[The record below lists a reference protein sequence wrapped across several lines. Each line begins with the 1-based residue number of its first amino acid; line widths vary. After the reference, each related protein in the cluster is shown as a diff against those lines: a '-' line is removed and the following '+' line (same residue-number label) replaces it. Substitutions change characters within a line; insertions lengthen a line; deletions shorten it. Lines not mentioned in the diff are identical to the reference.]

1 MLSPEIRRKIRSI
14 EIRTSRLVSDVLAG
28 QYRSAFK
35 GRGMEFEEVRP
46 YLVGDDVRAIDWNVS
61 ARVGVPHIKLFREER
76 ELTVLLAVDLS
87 GSLSFG
93 TRREL
98 KRELVAEVAAT
109 LAFSAIRSNDRVG
122 MLLFTDRTEAFVP
135 PKKGPRHV
143 LRIVRDLLA
152 FEPQGRGTNIAR
164 ALDEVARS
172 LSKRSVVCVVSDFL
186 EAHAPVQH
194 TPNASRTIARA
205 HEILK
210 HESWKHES
218 WEHALARLRR
228 RHDVIPI
235 VVGDVRERELPNVG
249 IIELED
255 LETRSRRF
263 FDTSSRWVR
272 EGWSEV
278 AAERAEARDRHL
290 RRARIEP
297 LVLETGE
304 DPIPPLRAY
313 FTRREAMRSGRRGA

>member
-14 EIRTSRLVSDVLAG
+14 EIRSSRLVSDVLAG

-61 ARVGVPHIKLFREER
+61 ARVGSPHIKLFREER

-87 GSLSFG
+87 GSLAFG
-93 TRREL
+93 TRGEL

-122 MLLFTDRTEAFVP
+122 MLLFTDRTEAYVP
-135 PKKGPRHV
+135 PRKGPRHV

-152 FEPQGRGTNIAR
+152 FRPEGRGTDIAR
-164 ALDEVARS
+164 ALDEAARS

-186 EAHAPVQH
+186 DFPAAGDARRAAATDEGETSP
-194 TPNASRTIARA
+194 SR
-205 HEILK
+205 EP
-210 HESWKHES
+210 WD
-218 WEHALARLRR
+218 HALARLRR

-235 VVGDVRERELPNVG
+235 VVGDIRERELPNVG
-249 IIELED
+249 IVELED
-255 LETRSRRF
+255 LETGALRR

-278 AAERAEARDRHL
+278 AAERAAWRERRF

-313 FTRREAMRSGRRGA
+313 FTRREALRSGRRGT

>member
-61 ARVGVPHIKLFREER
+61 ARVGSPHIKLFREER

-87 GSLSFG
+87 GSLAFG
-93 TRREL
+93 TRGEL

-122 MLLFTDRTEAFVP
+122 MLLFTDRTEAYVP
-135 PKKGPRHV
+135 PRKGPRHV

-152 FEPQGRGTNIAR
+152 FRPEGRGTDIAR
-164 ALDEVARS
+164 ALDEAARS

-186 EAHAPVQH
+186 DFPAAGVARRAAATDEVDAP
-194 TPNASRTIARA
+194 PSR
-205 HEILK
+205 EP
-210 HESWKHES
+210 
-218 WEHALARLRR
+218 WEQALARLRR

-235 VVGDVRERELPNVG
+235 VVGDIRERELPNVG
-249 IIELED
+249 IVELED
-255 LETRSRRF
+255 LESGELRR

-272 EGWSEV
+272 EGWSEI
-278 AAERAEARDRHL
+278 AAERAASRDRRF

-313 FTRREAMRSGRRGA
+313 FTRREALRSGRRGT